1 MKKVGTCVFFVDDDE
16 DDRLIIQEAVRSKQL
31 PYLVG
36 LFASGNE
43 LLSHLNSLNSM
54 EYPDLFVLDYNM
66 PLERGDQLLMKL
78 KKDQRYFHIPV
89 VIFST
94 SCSEKM
100 ELEVKR
106 YGALACIQKQ
116 AYFNKFMDQMHH
128 LGSIASAKMVS

>member
-1 MKKVGTCVFFVDDDE
+1 MKKPGPCVYFVDDDE
-16 DDRLIIQEAVRSKQL
+16 DDRLIIEEAVRSKQL
-31 PYLVG
+31 QYFVG
-36 LFASGNE
+36 LFASGND
-43 LLSHLNSLNSM
+43 LLLHLNSMNSL

-78 KKDQRYFHIPV
+78 KQDPRYLHIPV

-100 ELEVKR
+100 ESEVKR
-106 YGALACIQKQ
+106 YGAIACIQKQ

-128 LGSIASAKMVS
+128 LGNLASTKMVS